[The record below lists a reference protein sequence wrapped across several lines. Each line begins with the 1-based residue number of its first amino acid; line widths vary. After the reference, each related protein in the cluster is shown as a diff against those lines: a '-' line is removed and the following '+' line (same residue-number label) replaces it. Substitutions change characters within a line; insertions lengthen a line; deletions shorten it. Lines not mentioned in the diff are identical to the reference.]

1 MDDDRERLTSKPET
15 SDPLP
20 KAEHPWVE
28 TLKTIGLSVVLA
40 LGVRSFVADS
50 RYIPSGSMLPTLQIN
65 DRLIIDKLSY
75 RFSDPVRG
83 DVVVFHPPA
92 QLERELVANGEKKF
106 QEAFIK
112 RVIGMPGDR
121 VEVKGGKVYINRKV
135 LAENYLGEPP
145 RYQWSST
152 ELTPDGI
159 VPPSHYLVLGDNRN
173 NSYDS
178 HYWGFVPQDKV
189 IGKAIIRFWPI
200 NRAGGITP
208 QPDYNN

>member
-1 MDDDRERLTSKPET
+1 MDEDRAQLTSESQPTTSVPKPEN
-15 SDPLP
+15 
-20 KAEHPWVE
+20 PWVE

-50 RYIPSGSMLPTLQIN
+50 RYIPTGSMLPTLQIN

-75 RFSDPVRG
+75 RFSNPQRG
-83 DVVVFHPPA
+83 DVVVFSPTT
-92 QLERELVANGEKKF
+92 QLERELIANGEKKY

-112 RVIGMPGDR
+112 RVIGLPGDR
-121 VEVKGGKVYINRKV
+121 IDVKGGKVYINNRS
-135 LAENYLGEPP
+135 LSENYLGEPP

-159 VPPSHYLVLGDNRN
+159 VPPGHYLVLGDNRN

-178 HYWGFVPQDKV
+178 HYWGFVPKDKI
-189 IGKAIIRFWPI
+189 IGRAIIRFWPI

-208 QPDYNN
+208 QPEYNN

>member
-15 SDPLP
+15 TDPLP
-20 KAEHPWVE
+20 KAENPWVE

-83 DVVVFHPPA
+83 DVVVFNPPA
-92 QLERELVANGEKKF
+92 QLERELVASGEKKF

-112 RVIGMPGDR
+112 RVIGLPGDR
-121 VEVKGGKVYINRKV
+121 IEVKGGKVYINGKV
-135 LAENYLGEPP
+135 LSENYLGEPP

-159 VPPSHYLVLGDNRN
+159 VPPGHYLVLGDNRN

-178 HYWGFVPQDKV
+178 HWWGFVPKEKV

-200 NRAGGITP
+200 NRAGSITP
-208 QPDYNN
+208 QPDYSK